1 MINNIFYTPKTL
13 EELFKFH
20 GSKFDEKT
28 RKMMEIDYDTLF
40 EGQKK
45 AYSGIIHDVI
55 TRVEE
60 VVLSGYAGTGKTHL
74 LKLIIKALNKTSN
87 NKAHKLITFTGQ
99 MVDTLRSKDMSAQT
113 IHSWFYIPLL
123 DAKGNIVDF
132 EYSYVRATEPD
143 FYLIEEY
150 SNIDKEL

>member
-1 MINNIFYTPKTL
+1 MTNNIFYTPKTL

-55 TRVEE
+55 TREALISIE
-60 VVLSGYAGTGKTHL
+60 AINNMQLVLHL
-74 LKLIIKALNKTSN
+74 FHALI
-87 NKAHKLITFTGQ
+87 HQ
-99 MVDTLRSKDMSAQT
+99 D
-113 IHSWFYIPLL
+113 
-123 DAKGNIVDF
+123 
-132 EYSYVRATEPD
+132 
-143 FYLIEEY
+143 
-150 SNIDKEL
+150 